1 MERVCRLQVSRR
13 ISHRRLRAH
22 GDLCARGYTCC
33 ACVRVCVHAWLRA
46 QVWLLHVERVLEPDS
61 RVKQHAARQSK
72 NEFAREG

>member
-1 MERVCRLQVSRR
+1 
-13 ISHRRLRAH
+13 
-22 GDLCARGYTCC
+22 
-33 ACVRVCVHAWLRA
+33 VCVHAWLRA